1 MQYLL
6 CPRCQFKIPANKH
19 ICQTCGFKIPSQS
32 EIKNGAKS
40 EDGSTKARTFSKLF
54 GFNNSAKNKETQQ
67 EALG

>member
-32 EIKNGAKS
+32 DVKNGAKS
-40 EDGSTKARTFSKLF
+40 VEGTTKARSFSKLF
-54 GFNNSAKNKETQQ
+54 GFNSAKNKDTQQ